1 MPEIQWFILLFK
13 LSQRRP
19 TDCRKQITE
28 IKKRIKDNKEL
39 IQAQTRLKNSLK
51 TTENK
56 KAIQTY

>member
-1 MPEIQWFILLFK
+1 MVK
-13 LSQRRP
+13 NLSIELIKNLI
-19 TDCRKQITE
+19 TENIELKKQITE

>member
-1 MPEIQWFILLFK
+1 MVK
-13 LSQRRP
+13 NLSIELIKNLI
-19 TDCRKQITE
+19 TENIELKKQKTE